1 MSKTNYQCVLGSLE
15 TGRGWQVK
23 YFDDFHFQHANVW
36 FKFNSKL
43 SPKIFKQD
51 LYYYTLLGNTE
62 SKPCRDLQSGVS
74 FCYKIRPQMVP
85 SKVEITL
92 TLQVIR
98 HLLLSHFR
106 TKGLISKLGLSFSIS
121 LPSVLGTVHSVVSSA
136 IWVYFLNSCIT
147 WFLKPDPKFQN
158 LRKQNYIYE
167 RYSSKVFWEE
177 MCVICECQKRRREW
191 LKGLWALKR
200 LE

>member
-1 MSKTNYQCVLGSLE
+1 MP
-15 TGRGWQVK
+15 
-23 YFDDFHFQHANVW
+23 
-36 FKFNSKL
+36 
-43 SPKIFKQD
+43 PKIFKQD
-51 LYYYTLLGNTE
+51 LYYYYTLLGNTE

-74 FCYKIRPQMVP
+74 FRYKIRPQMVP

-106 TKGLISKLGLSFSIS
+106 TKGLIPKLGLSFSIS
-121 LPSVLGTVHSVVSSA
+121 LPSVLGTVHSLVSSA
-136 IWVYFLNSCIT
+136 TWVYFLNSCIT

-158 LRKQNYIYE
+158 LKQNYIYE

-177 MCVICECQKRRREW
+177 IVLYVSAEREEGNGWRAWEHWRDWSRGQGSVQFLIVEW
-191 LKGLWALKR
+191 LQLFNAFNAELVSVKLT
-200 LE
+200 ES

>member
-1 MSKTNYQCVLGSLE
+1 MFYLNSTQNCLPRSL
-15 TGRGWQVK
+15 
-23 YFDDFHFQHANVW
+23 N
-36 FKFNSKL
+36 
-43 SPKIFKQD
+43 KICIIIT
-51 LYYYTLLGNTE
+51 LYLATRNQSLAE
-62 SKPCRDLQSGVS
+62 IKSGVS

-92 TLQVIR
+92 TFQMIR

-106 TKGLISKLGLSFSIS
+106 TKGLIPKLGLSFSIS
-121 LPSVLGTVHSVVSSA
+121 LPSVLGTAHSLVSSA
-136 IWVYFLNSCIT
+136 TWVYFLNSCIT

-158 LRKQNYIYE
+158 LKQNYIYE

-177 MCVICECQKRRREW
+177 MCVICECRKRRREW
-191 LKGLWALKR
+191 LKGLRALKR